1 MWKKLHIFKLE
12 PSLSHYTVCIKT
24 CGKTLDGNSAAV
36 LTSPLLLLLFLQSR
50 TRGPH
55 PKSESLLGSVVSEGL
70 FCYFLYLLVFFLL
83 DPEALYV
90 LLRRGQT
97 SGACLFCSLGLSRRV
112 EFTCPTLL
120 LIRMFKLKSITPP
133 VLSTTGYRARMPN
146 DSVLLHGGCCCLWYF
161 VYDVCKHVC
170 ICALSYTPPLAL
182 VFFCPLAL
190 CPCLPVSE
198 ICIMLFD
205 LPDELFMCC

>member
-1 MWKKLHIFKLE
+1 MWKKLHIFKIE

-97 SGACLFCSLGLSRRV
+97 SGACLFCNLGLSRRV
-112 EFTCPTLL
+112 EFTCPTLV

-133 VLSTTGYRARMPN
+133 VLSTTGYRARMPMTLSCCMGAAVAFGILYTMYVN
-146 DSVLLHGGCCCLWYF
+146 MYVFVPSHTLLLLHLSFSVLLLC
-161 VYDVCKHVC
+161 V
-170 ICALSYTPPLAL
+170 L
-182 VFFCPLAL
+182 VFL
-190 CPCLPVSE
+190 CLKSA
-198 ICIMLFD
+198 
-205 LPDELFMCC
+205 